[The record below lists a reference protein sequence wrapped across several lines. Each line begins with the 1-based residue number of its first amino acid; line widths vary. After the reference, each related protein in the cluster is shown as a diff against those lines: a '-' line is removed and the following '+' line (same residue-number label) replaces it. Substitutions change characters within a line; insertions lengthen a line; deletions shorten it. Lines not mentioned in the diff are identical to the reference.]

1 MSNQVMNVS
10 PVGED
15 AIEYLNRLLTEEE
28 QQEVEIAVM
37 LMQTVRP
44 ERKARRLSQAE
55 LGRLCGVTASTI
67 SLIENGDL
75 TPSLTVV
82 AKVLSV
88 LGKRLY
94 IGNMT

>member
-1 MSNQVMNVS
+1 MNNQIMNAS

-44 ERKARRLSQAE
+44 ERKARRLS
-55 LGRLCGVTASTI
+55 
-67 SLIENGDL
+67 
-75 TPSLTVV
+75 
-82 AKVLSV
+82 
-88 LGKRLY
+88 
-94 IGNMT
+94 